1 MYEGGAVLLILIV
14 VVGAC
19 LIYTKHKKD
28 KEDK

>member
-14 VVGAC
+14 VVGGF

-28 KEDK
+28 KEK